1 MGSEARLKEAK
12 DLCDQKSLEL
22 RDANEELEEFKRI
35 ADERGNSKVDPE
47 KELIGLRE
55 QVNSRQA
62 LHDQMVGYEKELH
75 SRISNLENEK
85 VELKNIKECL
95 EKDLESKVQE
105 IENMQKANEE
115 EKVRHKQD
123 RELKIRLEREKE
135 NHTRNSSY
143 NRSNMK

>member
-1 MGSEARLKEAK
+1 MGEQMQNSEARLKEAK

-35 ADERGNSKVDPE
+35 ADERGNSKVDLE

-123 RELKIRLEREKE
+123 RELKIRLVMR
-135 NHTRNSSY
+135 
-143 NRSNMK
+143 RSFIVGFL